1 MSNDSRRHRGMR
13 TQKVVAEHL
22 AARGWPF
29 AESTGAGRSGSDI
42 TGVPGLAIEVKA
54 RADFNPMAWVRQ
66 ACLNDGL
73 PLVTFRPNGMGEAT
87 VATWPVIIR
96 MNDLIDLLHA
106 AGYGDPPVGI
116 RLPPGVDWRD
126 LPEAEPVAPHNQHI
140 EAAS

>member
-1 MSNDSRRHRGMR
+1 MSPSQSRKHRGFR
-13 TQKVVAEHL
+13 TRKVVAEHL

-73 PLVTFRPNGMGEAT
+73 PLVTFRPNGLGEAS
-87 VATWPVIIR
+87 VDQWPCILR
-96 MNDLIDLLHA
+96 FGDLITLLHA
-106 AGYGDPPVGI
+106 AGYGD
-116 RLPPGVDWRD
+116 DTAW
-126 LPEAEPVAPHNQHI
+126 HNYDDTMRG
-140 EAAS
+140 A